1 MEKNESTELLIQIPL
16 SPERAI
22 AIFEGADKIGEL
34 IDTITTEA
42 RARAGTVDATTEK
55 GRAALV
61 SLAYT
66 VARTK
71 TTIDDLGKS
80 QVEGIKKAAKVID
93 DSRKIARDRLDALR
107 DEIRKPVTEFENRE
121 KARVENHRRSL
132 TGLEALGVIHV
143 GTSLVELNRRAES
156 LAAFDTAA
164 MEEFVERAKELKEI
178 GIARVRAAIE
188 AMEAAMVQEQEA
200 KRLREENAA
209 LLAEKA
215 RLEAAAAAAAPES
228 NPLNPRDFIDAD
240 DGSARAYLSRADLS
254 RAYPG
259 LYGSVAPGD
268 LLRTIPPAP
277 GRLCE
282 GDFSVEMPDGSIR
295 AFADAITM
303 GHDAA
308 AEGGEYQVSVNG
320 SVVTQEKIAEKPTD
334 SALADLKRTRNR
346 EAFLA
351 VNARVCNEHI
361 SKTILTAIIRGEIPH
376 VSMNYDQ

>member
-1 MEKNESTELLIQIPL
+1 MKKNESTELLIQIPL

-22 AIFEGADKIGEL
+22 AIFEAPENIGEL

-42 RARAGTVDATTEK
+42 RARAGTVDATTEQ
-55 GRAALV
+55 GRAKLV

-132 TGLEALGVIHV
+132 AGLEALGVIHV
-143 GTSLVELNRRAES
+143 GTPLEELNRRAES

-164 MEEFVERAKELKEI
+164 MEEFAERAKELKEI

-215 RLEAAAAAAAPES
+215 RLEAAAAAATA
-228 NPLNPRDFIDAD
+228 
-240 DGSARAYLSRADLS
+240 
-254 RAYPG
+254 
-259 LYGSVAPGD
+259 
-268 LLRTIPPAP
+268 TPPAP
-277 GRLCE
+277 VGPE
-282 GDFSVEMPDGSIR
+282 TPPEP
-295 AFADAITM
+295 ATAP
-303 GHDAA
+303 
-308 AEGGEYQVSVNG
+308 
-320 SVVTQEKIAEKPTD
+320 VVTTFRTLAELIEATTGDGGD
-334 SALADLKRTRNR
+334 SKLADPAPVFANDEQTDIKREYNR
-346 EAFLA
+346 AAFRA
-351 VNARVCNEHI
+351 VNAIVLNENI
-361 SKTILTAIIRGEIPH
+361 SRAIMTAIIRGEIPH
-376 VSMNYDQ
+376 VSIRYDR